1 MTSPEDGSRSVEPLP
16 FTYRVTKY
24 DPVDR
29 DADGAYTGAEDSVS
43 DHGPVEAAY
52 LDAFTTFAED
62 AGVDHVVLREPEVG
76 GFINFGLEPHVEG
89 HGLRSL
95 FPSDLSGYH
104 DGAPVSLDTAREL
117 VRAMLRDNGAWCR
130 LEVDG
135 RFTAHVGYDQ
145 YLYLGTSVSPDRA
158 VALAEESGLF
168 PERIDRSPWAWESDD
183 PPARPADPAF
193 WVEVAALVA
202 ARGPLLLRERFVGNA
217 SRWHRLTP
225 ERIDQVRTGLVPRSC
240 VEIWPDLH
248 RPASGASTAPPCA
261 PAGPHHARD
270 RGRPGSAQASAALPP
285 PRSGCCDDRGQRC
298 PGRVGYGRRAQPARD
313 SGPAGRGQCPACAV
327 DAVVRAR
334 TCAPAPLMSRR
345 GKPFAQHS
353 TVLPDGR

>member
-1 MTSPEDGSRSVEPLP
+1 M
-16 FTYRVTKY
+16 
-24 DPVDR
+24 
-29 DADGAYTGAEDSVS
+29 
-43 DHGPVEAAY
+43 
-52 LDAFTTFAED
+52 
-62 AGVDHVVLREPEVG
+62 
-76 GFINFGLEPHVEG
+76 
-89 HGLRSL
+89 
-95 FPSDLSGYH
+95 
-104 DGAPVSLDTAREL
+104 SLDTAREL

-202 ARGPLLLRERFVGNA
+202 ARGPLLLCERFVGNA

-240 VEIWPDLH
+240 VEIWPDLSTDL
-248 RPASGASTAPPCA
+248 RRVRRQLRRALRQGLATLVTADGLGVLTDQLLFRRRRAPAALSGAVAALVVPGTDD
-261 PAGPHHARD
+261 GD
-270 RGRPGSAQASAALPP
+270 RPLASAVLLDPD
-285 PRSGCCDDRGQRC
+285 G
-298 PGRVGYGRRAQPARD
+298 VL
-313 SGPAGRGQCPACAV
+313 
-327 DAVVRAR
+327 RAR
-334 TCAPAPLMSRR
+334 WMP
-345 GKPFAQHS
+345 
-353 TVLPDGR
+353 

>member
-1 MTSPEDGSRSVEPLP
+1 MRSVEPLP

-24 DPVDR
+24 DPADR

-193 WVEVAALVA
+193 WVEVATLVA
-202 ARGPLLLRERFVGNA
+202 ARGPLLLCERFVGNA

-240 VEIWPDLH
+240 VEIWPHPSTDL
-248 RPASGASTAPPCA
+248 RRVRRQPCRALRQGPTTLVTAD
-261 PAGPHHARD
+261 D
-270 RGRPGSAQASAALPP
+270 RGVLRHRLLSRRREAAAAMTAVSAALVV
-285 PRSGCCDDRGQRC
+285 SGADDAHS
-298 PGRVGYGRRAQPARD
+298 PLVT
-313 SGPAGRGQCPACAV
+313 AV
-327 DAVVRAR
+327 LPDADGVLRAR
-334 TCAPAPLMSRR
+334 WTPWYEPGPAPLHR
-345 GKPFAQHS
+345 
-353 TVLPDGR
+353 